1 MKLQCEPAWKTYA
14 LQSSFMFSYFIGYAF
29 VYMPE
34 KYGRRP
40 TLIVFTFLTLVGIAM
55 CIYVNIFWVKLAG
68 MILMGVT
75 HVKKTVSMIM
85 VYEFLPKSIRNFGS
99 TVCSIVDS
107 STMLITII
115 YYKSGGVSVVTIQSW
130 AFGVSVLVWILIIVY
145 IPESP
150 TWLIYNNKHLRA

>member
-1 MKLQCEPAWKTYA
+1 
-14 LQSSFMFSYFIGYAF
+14 
-29 VYMPE
+29 
-34 KYGRRP
+34 
-40 TLIVFTFLTLVGIAM
+40 M